1 MKWIKLTLVASL
13 FVSGLR
19 AQADDIEIYLQ
30 GATATGQPYLTLIV
44 DYRPSV
50 FNNLCTYGSGRS
62 CEPPFM
68 SQDVYDALT
77 SAGFSDGNAVST
89 FDAFVAVLE
98 VVIQNTDYDPVKV
111 SILAP
116 NKNDGGTILQ
126 GFTQLG
132 TGRTDIIQT
141 LRTLQSPPN
150 ASAAHLFQP
159 KETFL
164 EWHRYLNGAEVL
176 NGTLTQG
183 NYNSG
188 NTNSPNPDYDP
199 SIVDTLGSG
208 TYGDYITPFTDPSA
222 CPKMYSMVVAMNA
235 DNQDDDWND
244 EIEAEMTPLD
254 RQSTFEF
261 LLKWMHRTDT
271 NLIDHLNDNTF
282 MQKSWIITDPRA
294 VGRTPDWADA
304 GGSGSPLDL
313 QDPAAL
319 EVDLDNALRE
329 VISVSST
336 FVAASV
342 PVNVFNQ
349 AESLDNL
356 YVALFQAKATQ
367 KWPGNLKK
375 LRLVDNFDPADPNN
389 PDARDG
395 IFDEAVDVNGDPGF
409 ESVGDDRGRITFDA
423 QTYWTDTD
431 TLPDADG
438 TTVPIGVD
446 GREVAR
452 GGAGQKIDGFVA
464 YGGNHHFIGDSNSDA
479 TMFGDGPRQVFIEPA
494 SITNGSQNS
503 FTAFNVP
510 STIPADA
517 RGLLDPN
524 DPSSLSD
531 SDVEDLVKWGRG
543 QDVDNNTSNARSWLL
558 GDIIHSRPFAL
569 NYGATGNGY
578 DVDNPNIRIFMGTG
592 DGMFHIF
599 ENTDN
604 SGNETGREVFAFYP
618 REMLKNIKLRR
629 EDSLSATQMIYGVD
643 GSPVV
648 FTDDQNSDGTLDHS
662 VGDKTYVIFGLRRGG
677 NSYYALDVSDP
688 DNTYLLW
695 KITQTADGDFDELGM
710 TFSTPVVG
718 QIEVGGVET
727 DVAIFAG
734 GYNGGWDST
743 YTNRVG
749 KDLNDNDDSEGN
761 AIYIVNVH
769 TGALVWKTIQG
780 TTGTSSNSHY
790 EHAGMVDSI
799 PSNVSVLKNLKG
811 HIHRV
816 YVGDTGG
823 SVWRVDLPEDDGS
836 NSNFRR
842 DHWFTTKLADLGEDG
857 TSSDRRFFHQPDLVE
872 TFDSAGNFD
881 GLLIESGNRAD
892 PNETDVE
899 NFMFYI
905 KDRKTT
911 TGDATVQAENA
922 VSNPPGRYVF
932 DDSETNGLAD
942 QTDCVIGTESDCNVS
957 LLNGWKIEMERD
969 GEKGLA
975 APLTDGGRVFFT
987 TFKPGTPGSC
997 SPAEGDGSI
1006 YVVNL
1011 ADGTATANNQRYY
1024 DIGPGIPP
1032 GALLIGDV
1040 ILLPGGGIDLYDI
1053 DGDGERDTTN
1063 LPESQARKFYNI
1075 YWREPGIDQL

>member
-1 MKWIKLTLVASL
+1 MKWLKLSMAVCILL
-13 FVSGLR
+13 GGLR

-30 GATATGQPYLTLIV
+30 NASSGDPYLTLML

-50 FNNLCTYGSGRS
+50 FNNLCTYGPGNS

-68 SQDVYDALT
+68 SQEAYDALAAQG
-77 SAGFSDGNAVST
+77 AGNNDAIST
-89 FDAFVAVLE
+89 FEAFTAVLE
-98 VVIQNTDYDPVKV
+98 AVMQNTDYDPIRLSLTV
-111 SILAP
+111 S
-116 NKNDGGTILQ
+116 NKNDGGTILK

-132 TGRTDIIQT
+132 TGRASILST
-141 LRTLQSPPN
+141 LRSIPVATN
-150 ASAAHLFQP
+150 ASRAHKLQP
-159 KETFL
+159 KETYL
-164 EWHRYLNGAEVL
+164 EWHRYLNGGEVL

-183 NYNSG
+183 NFNSG
-188 NTNSPNPDYDP
+188 NTNSPTPDYDA
-199 SIVDTLGSG
+199 SLIDTLGSG
-208 TYGDYITPFTDPSA
+208 TYGDYITPFTDPAA
-222 CPKMYSMVVAMNA
+222 CTKLYSMIVAMNA

-244 EIEAEMTPLD
+244 EIEDEMTELD
-254 RQSTFEF
+254 RQSTIEH
-261 LLKWMHRTDT
+261 LLRWMHRIDT
-271 NLIDHLNDNTF
+271 NLIGHMNENVY
-282 MQKSWIITDPRA
+282 MQKTWVISDSGS
-294 VGRTPDWADA
+294 VGHTRDWADA
-304 GGSGSPLDL
+304 GGTGSPLDL
-313 QDPAAL
+313 EDPAAL
-319 EVDLDNALRE
+319 QDELDNAFKE

-356 YVALFQAKATQ
+356 YVALFQAKSTID
-367 KWPGNLKK
+367 WPGNLKK

-423 QTYWTDTD
+423 ETYWTDTA
-431 TLPDADG
+431 TLPAATG
-438 TTVPIGVD
+438 TTIPIGVD

-464 YGGNHHFIGDSNSDA
+464 YGGNNHFIGDTNTDA
-479 TMFGDGPRQVFIEPA
+479 TVFGDGPRQVFLEP
-494 SITNGSQNS
+494 SSVTNGSQNA
-503 FTAFNVP
+503 FTGFNVP
-510 STIPADA
+510 STIPSYAKA
-517 RGLLDPN
+517 LLDPN
-524 DPSSLSD
+524 DPTSLSD
-531 SDVEDLVKWGRG
+531 DDVRDYARYGRG
-543 QDVDNNTSNARSWLL
+543 QDVDNNSTNARSWLL
-558 GDIIHSRPFAL
+558 TDIIHSRPFAL
-569 NYGATGNGY
+569 NYGSTGSGY
-578 DVDNPNIRIFMGTG
+578 GPDNPNIRIFMGTG
-592 DGMFHIF
+592 DGLFHIF
-599 ENTDN
+599 ENTDS

-618 REMLKNIKLRR
+618 RELVKNLKLRR
-629 EDSLSATQMIYGVD
+629 ENTLPATKMIYGVD

-648 FTDDQNSDGTLDHS
+648 FTDDLNQDGSLLHGD
-662 VGDKTYVIFGLRRGG
+662 GDKAYVIFGLRRGG

-695 KITQTADGDFDELGM
+695 KITQTVGGDFDELGM

-718 QIEVGGVET
+718 QIEVGGVKT

-734 GYNGGWDST
+734 GYNGGWDPSFT
-743 YTNRVG
+743 SRIG
-749 KDLNDNDDSEGN
+749 KDLNDNNDSVGN

-769 TGALVWKTIQG
+769 TGALIWKAVQG

-790 EHAGMVDSI
+790 EHAGLVDSI

-811 HIHRV
+811 NIHRV

-823 SVWRVDLPEDDGS
+823 SVWRVDLPLDDGS
-836 NSNFRR
+836 NNNFRR
-842 DHWFTTKLADLGEDG
+842 DNWFITKLADLGTDG
-857 TSSDRRFFHQPDLVE
+857 GSTDRRFFHQPDLVE

-892 PNETDVE
+892 PNETTVE
-899 NFMFYI
+899 NYMFYI

-911 TGDATVQAENA
+911 TGDATVKAENA
-922 VSNPPGRYVF
+922 VASPPGRYVF
-932 DDSETNGLAD
+932 DHSASNGLAD
-942 QTDCVIGTESDCNVS
+942 QTDCEIGNEVDCNVS
-957 LLNGWKIEMERD
+957 LINGWKIEMERS

-987 TFKPGTPGSC
+987 TFKPATANTCAPS
-997 SPAEGDGSI
+997 EGEGSI

-1011 ADGTATANNQRYY
+1011 ADGTAAANNQRYY

-1032 GALLIGDV
+1032 AALLIGDV

-1053 DGDGERDTTN
+1053 DGDGERDITN